1 MNRTLTALFIS
12 VDKHITGLFTIDCGT
27 YNTPDMKPLE
37 IIHLQGLTAAQ
48 TYAEACKINE
58 KWSTTGQV
66 IPYLQKEA
74 ELPILKERAAA
85 TANSD
90 HPATETLHKPKYSIS
105 TRQMQERLSSNNGR
119 VLRCINLQRS
129 LYSPLKGIAAILKEN
144 GISAKDIYK
153 SIGYLSTKGYISI
166 SRNHKAVIITAQG
179 IQLLAGSIQDSR
191 VTI

>member
-37 IIHLQGLTAAQ
+37 TIHLQGLTAAQ

-85 TANSD
+85 TAL
-90 HPATETLHKPKYSIS
+90 ATTQQRKPFTNQSIAFPPGKCKNVF
-105 TRQMQERLSSNNGR
+105 L
-119 VLRCINLQRS
+119 
-129 LYSPLKGIAAILKEN
+129 AI
-144 GISAKDIYK
+144 DI
-153 SIGYLSTKGYISI
+153 
-166 SRNHKAVIITAQG
+166 
-179 IQLLAGSIQDSR
+179 
-191 VTI
+191 